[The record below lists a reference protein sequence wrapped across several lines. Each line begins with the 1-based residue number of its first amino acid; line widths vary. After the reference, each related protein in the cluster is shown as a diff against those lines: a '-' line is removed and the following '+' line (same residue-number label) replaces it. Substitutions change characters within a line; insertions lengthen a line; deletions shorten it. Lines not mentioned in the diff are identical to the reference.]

1 MQRSRRESVD
11 VLIVLMSLVAE
22 GTPQLALQL
31 ARQWQQDGLK
41 VEVLVMQPEPRDM
54 QAEFQALGL
63 PLHWVDLGNGLSR
76 YWALLCH
83 SYRLCRRLRARSV
96 MSFPLGWHAFVAIGA
111 RLAGASRICAYVGNP
126 PPIWTGASFR
136 KFKLMVQLGRPFT
149 HRLICC
155 SRYLLDLTLRDFQVG
170 PKEATVIYN
179 SCDLDAFTS
188 TPAPQD
194 QSHEP
199 PRIAMTARLEV
210 HKDQPTLI
218 RAAALLKTQGS
229 PIEVW
234 LIGEGSRRT
243 ELQQLINELNVAD
256 NVKLLGS
263 RRDVPALLSQCDLFV
278 FQALRDEGFGIALAE
293 AMAARLPIV
302 ATNVGACRE
311 VLEAGRCGLL
321 VPEQDPQAMADGILQ
336 ALREGEVKASRTKAA
351 YQRAIAEFSVPES
364 AVAYGRQLGVVH

>member
-1 MQRSRRESVD
+1 MQRSRSEAVD

-31 ARQWQQDGLK
+31 ARQWQQEGLR
-41 VEVLVMQPEPRDM
+41 VEVMVMQPEPRDM
-54 QAEFQALGL
+54 QAEFEQLGL
-63 PLHWVDLGNGLSR
+63 PLHWVDLGAGLSR
-76 YWALLCH
+76 YWALLRH
-83 SYRLCRRLRARSV
+83 SFRLCRRRRVRSV
-96 MSFPLGWHAFVAIGA
+96 MSFPLGWHAFAAMGA
-111 RLAGASRICAYVGNP
+111 RLAGARRVCAYVGNP
-126 PPIWTGASFR
+126 PPIWTGSSFR

-170 PKEATVIYN
+170 PTEATVIYN
-179 SCDLDAFTS
+179 SCDLAVFTS
-188 TPAPQD
+188 TPAPQAEPH
-194 QSHEP
+194 SP
-199 PRIAMTARLEV
+199 PRIAMTARLEL

-218 RAAALLKTQGS
+218 RTAALLKAQGR

-234 LIGEGSRRT
+234 LIGEGSRRA

-256 NVKLLGS
+256 SVRLLGS
-263 RRDVPALLSQCDLFV
+263 RRDIPSLLSQCDLFV

-302 ATNVGACRE
+302 ATNVGACQE

-321 VPEQDPQAMADGILQ
+321 VAEQDPEAMAAGILQ
-336 ALREGEVKASRTKAA
+336 ALEQREITATRTKAA
-351 YQRAIAEFSVPES
+351 YERAVAEFSVPES
-364 AVAYGRQLGVVH
+364 AVSYGRELGVVS

>member
-31 ARQWQQDGLK
+31 ARQWQQDGLH

-188 TPAPQD
+188 TPAPQV
-194 QSHEP
+194 QPHEP

-218 RAAALLKTQGS
+218 RAAALLKTQGC

-234 LIGEGSRRT
+234 LIGEGSRRA

-256 NVKLLGS
+256 IVKLLGS

-351 YQRAIAEFSVPES
+351 YQRAIAEFSVPQS

>member
-1 MQRSRRESVD
+1 MQRSRSEAVD

-31 ARQWQQDGLK
+31 ARQWQQEGLR
-41 VEVLVMQPEPRDM
+41 VEVMVMQPEPRDM
-54 QAEFQALGL
+54 QAEFEQLGL
-63 PLHWVDLGNGLSR
+63 PLHWVDLGAGLSR
-76 YWALLCH
+76 YWALLRH
-83 SYRLCRRLRARSV
+83 SFRLCRRRRVRSV
-96 MSFPLGWHAFVAIGA
+96 MSFPLGWHAFAAMGA
-111 RLAGASRICAYVGNP
+111 RLAGVRRVCAYVGNP
-126 PPIWTGASFR
+126 PPIWTGSSFR

-179 SCDLDAFTS
+179 SCDLAAFTS
-188 TPAPQD
+188 TPAPQAEPH
-194 QSHEP
+194 SP

-218 RAAALLKTQGS
+218 RTAALLKAQGR

-234 LIGEGSRRT
+234 LIGEGSRRA

-256 NVKLLGS
+256 SVRLLGS
-263 RRDVPALLSQCDLFV
+263 RRDVPSLLSQCDLFV

-302 ATNVGACRE
+302 ATNVGACQE

-321 VPEQDPQAMADGILQ
+321 VAEQDPEAMAAGILQ
-336 ALREGEVKASRTKAA
+336 ALEQREITATRTKAA
-351 YQRAIAEFSVPES
+351 YERAVAEFSVPES
-364 AVAYGRQLGVVH
+364 AVSYGRELGVVS

>member
-31 ARQWQQDGLK
+31 ARQWQQDGLN

-54 QAEFQALGL
+54 QAEFEALGL

-83 SYRLCRRLRARSV
+83 GYRLCRRLRARSV

-126 PPIWTGASFR
+126 PPIWTGASFK

-234 LIGEGSRRT
+234 LIGEGSRRA

-311 VLEAGRCGLL
+311 VLEAGSCGLL

>member
-1 MQRSRRESVD
+1 M
-11 VLIVLMSLVAE
+11 LIVLMSLVAE

-256 NVKLLGS
+256 SVKLLGS

>member
-31 ARQWQQDGLK
+31 ARQWQQDGLN

-126 PPIWTGASFR
+126 PPIWTGSSFR

-188 TPAPQD
+188 TPAPQV
-194 QSHEP
+194 QPHEP

>member
-31 ARQWQQDGLK
+31 ARQWQQDGLN

-155 SRYLLDLTLRDFQVG
+155 SRYLLDLTLRDFQVA

-188 TPAPQD
+188 TPAPQV
-194 QSHEP
+194 QPHEP

-256 NVKLLGS
+256 SVKLLGS

>member
-31 ARQWQQDGLK
+31 ARQWQQDGLN

-126 PPIWTGASFR
+126 PPIWTGASFK

-188 TPAPQD
+188 TPAPQAEP
-194 QSHEP
+194 HEP

-234 LIGEGSRRT
+234 LIGEGSRRA
-243 ELQQLINELNVAD
+243 ELQQLINELNVAE

-263 RRDVPALLSQCDLFV
+263 RRDVPALPSQCDLFV

>member
-31 ARQWQQDGLK
+31 ARQWQQDGLN

-126 PPIWTGASFR
+126 PPIWTGSSFR

-188 TPAPQD
+188 TPAPQV
-194 QSHEP
+194 QPHEP

-302 ATNVGACRE
+302 ATNVGACQE

-321 VPEQDPQAMADGILQ
+321 VAEQDPEAMAAGILQ
-336 ALREGEVKASRTKAA
+336 ALEQREITATRTKAA
-351 YQRAIAEFSVPES
+351 YERAVAEFSVPES
-364 AVAYGRQLGVVH
+364 AVSYGRELGVVS

>member
-31 ARQWQQDGLK
+31 ARQWQQDGLT

-111 RLAGASRICAYVGNP
+111 RLAGASRVCAYVGNP
-126 PPIWTGASFR
+126 PPIWTGTSFR

-188 TPAPQD
+188 TPAPQV
-194 QSHEP
+194 QPHEP
-199 PRIAMTARLEV
+199 PRIAMTTRLEV

-234 LIGEGSRRT
+234 LIGEGSRRA

>member
-63 PLHWVDLGNGLSR
+63 PLHWVHLGNGLSR

-256 NVKLLGS
+256 SVKLLGS

>member
-31 ARQWQQDGLK
+31 ARQWQQDGLH

-256 NVKLLGS
+256 SVKLLGS

>member
-31 ARQWQQDGLK
+31 ARQWQQDGLN

-256 NVKLLGS
+256 SVKLLGS

-336 ALREGEVKASRTKAA
+336 ALQEGEVTASRTKAA

>member
-126 PPIWTGASFR
+126 PPTWTGASFR

-256 NVKLLGS
+256 SVKLLGS

-321 VPEQDPQAMADGILQ
+321 VPEQDPHAMAQGIVQVLQ
-336 ALREGEVKASRTKAA
+336 EGEVKASRTKAA
-351 YQRAIAEFSVPES
+351 YQRAIAEFCVPES

>member
-31 ARQWQQDGLK
+31 ARQWQQDGLN

-188 TPAPQD
+188 TPAPQV
-194 QSHEP
+194 QPHEP

-218 RAAALLKTQGS
+218 RAAALLKTQGA

-234 LIGEGSRRT
+234 LIGEGSRRV

-351 YQRAIAEFSVPES
+351 YQRALAEFSVPES

>member
-188 TPAPQD
+188 TPAPQV
-194 QSHEP
+194 QPHQP

-234 LIGEGSRRT
+234 LIGEGSRRA

>member
-1 MQRSRRESVD
+1 MKRSRRESVD

-31 ARQWQQDGLK
+31 ARQWQQDGLN

-76 YWALLCH
+76 YWSLLCH

-188 TPAPQD
+188 TPAPQV
-194 QSHEP
+194 QPHEP

-218 RAAALLKTQGS
+218 RAAALLKTQGY

-234 LIGEGSRRT
+234 LIGEGSRRA

-293 AMAARLPIV
+293 AMASRLPIV

-311 VLEAGRCGLL
+311 VLEAGRCGFL
-321 VPEQDPQAMADGILQ
+321 VPEQDAHAMAKGILQ
-336 ALREGEVKASRTKAA
+336 VLQEGEVKASRTKAA

>member
-31 ARQWQQDGLK
+31 ARQWQQDGLH

-188 TPAPQD
+188 TPAPQV
-194 QSHEP
+194 QPHEP

-234 LIGEGSRRT
+234 LIGEGSRRA

-321 VPEQDPQAMADGILQ
+321 VPEQDPHAMAQGILQ
-336 ALREGEVKASRTKAA
+336 VLQEGEVKASRTKAA

>member
-188 TPAPQD
+188 TPAPQV
-194 QSHEP
+194 QPHEP

>member
-1 MQRSRRESVD
+1 MKRSRRESVD

-31 ARQWQQDGLK
+31 ARQWQQDGLN

-83 SYRLCRRLRARSV
+83 SYRLCRRLRVRSV

-111 RLAGASRICAYVGNP
+111 RLAGASRVCAYVGNP
-126 PPIWTGASFR
+126 PPIWPGASFR

-188 TPAPQD
+188 TPAPQV
-194 QSHEP
+194 QPHEP

-234 LIGEGSRRT
+234 LIGEGSRRA

-321 VPEQDPQAMADGILQ
+321 VPEQDPHAMAQGILQ
-336 ALREGEVKASRTKAA
+336 VLQEGEVKVSRTKAA

>member
-31 ARQWQQDGLK
+31 ARQWQQDGLN

-63 PLHWVDLGNGLSR
+63 PVHWVDLGNGLSR

-256 NVKLLGS
+256 SVKLLGS

>member
-1 MQRSRRESVD
+1 MQRSRSEAVD

-31 ARQWQQDGLK
+31 ARQWQQEGLR
-41 VEVLVMQPEPRDM
+41 VDVMVMQPEPRDM
-54 QAEFQALGL
+54 QAEFEQLGL
-63 PLHWVDLGNGLSR
+63 PLHWVELGAGLSR
-76 YWALLCH
+76 YWALLRH
-83 SYRLCRRLRARSV
+83 SFRLCRRRRVRSV
-96 MSFPLGWHAFVAIGA
+96 MSFPLGWHAFAAMGA
-111 RLAGASRICAYVGNP
+111 RLAGARRVCAYVGNP
-126 PPIWTGASFR
+126 PPIWTGSSFR

-170 PKEATVIYN
+170 PTEATVIYN
-179 SCDLDAFTS
+179 SCDLAAFTS
-188 TPAPQD
+188 TPAPQAEPH
-194 QSHEP
+194 SP

-218 RAAALLKTQGS
+218 RSAALLKAQGR

-234 LIGEGSRRT
+234 LIGEGSRRA

-256 NVKLLGS
+256 SVRLLGS
-263 RRDVPALLSQCDLFV
+263 RRDIPSLLSQCDLFV

-302 ATNVGACRE
+302 ATNVGACQE

-321 VPEQDPQAMADGILQ
+321 VAEQDPEAMAAGILQ
-336 ALREGEVKASRTKAA
+336 ALEQREITATRTKAA
-351 YQRAIAEFSVPES
+351 YERAVAEFSVPES
-364 AVAYGRQLGVVH
+364 AVSYGRELGVVS

>member
-155 SRYLLDLTLRDFQVG
+155 SRYLVDLTLRDFQVG

-188 TPAPQD
+188 TPAPQA

-234 LIGEGSRRT
+234 LIGEGSRRA

-263 RRDVPALLSQCDLFV
+263 RRDVPVLLSQCDLFV

-336 ALREGEVKASRTKAA
+336 ALRESEVKASRTKAA

>member
-31 ARQWQQDGLK
+31 ARQWQQDGLN

-83 SYRLCRRLRARSV
+83 SYRLCRRLRVRSV

-188 TPAPQD
+188 TPAPQV
-194 QSHEP
+194 QPHEP

-256 NVKLLGS
+256 SVKLLGS

>member
-31 ARQWQQDGLK
+31 ARQWQQDGLH

-63 PLHWVDLGNGLSR
+63 PLHWVDLGTGLSR

-256 NVKLLGS
+256 SVKLLGS

>member
-1 MQRSRRESVD
+1 MKRSRRESVD

-31 ARQWQQDGLK
+31 ARQWQQDGLN
-41 VEVLVMQPEPRDM
+41 VEVLVMQPEPHDM

-63 PLHWVDLGNGLSR
+63 PLHWVDLGEGLSR

-126 PPIWTGASFR
+126 PPIWTGSSFR

-194 QSHEP
+194 QPHEP